1 MGAKKKVTDLAI
13 RKAIQQADGNLSE
26 AARRIGCNVGTIH
39 RRKKQNPKIQ
49 QAIDN
54 CNEEIVD
61 LAMDS
66 LKANLKKG
74 NGDITKFALDR
85 LGESRGFGDPRRKQM
100 EVEGEG
106 GQTVNLMELLSLKG
120 LTFEEKAVLRKALKM
135 MSNAQ
140 QKMLDENKEME

>member
-1 MGAKKKVTDLAI
+1 MAKKVITDLAI
-13 RKAIQQADGNLSE
+13 RRAIQACDGNMSE
-26 AARRIGCNVGTIH
+26 AARRLGCNVGTIH
-39 RRKKQNPKIQ
+39 SRKKKNPKIQ

-66 LKANLKKG
+66 LRANLKKG

-135 MSNAQ
+135 MSLAQ
-140 QKMLDENKEME
+140 QKMLDGGEDE